1 MNATEATMNRSQL
14 VKQLAEIA
22 TRPIS
27 PAVESTETSPGEA
40 RTAEPSH
47 TVEGSELFVWFE
59 DTSAR
64 ATEGRRGMAGLPES
78 LLPYGPS
85 MRVLDRRYAE
95 DHFHLLSAVRI
106 RCIEDASDLIA
117 ALYTSALS
125 VGTVAWIGTG
135 KQYCRTW
142 NDMYPSATERAG

>member
-1 MNATEATMNRSQL
+1 MTAPEATMNRSQL

-22 TRPIS
+22 TKPIGAAIE
-27 PAVESTETSPGEA
+27 PVAPPGTVRA
-40 RTAEPSH
+40 AEPARPVDG
-47 TVEGSELFVWFE
+47 TELFVWFE

-64 ATEGRRGMAGLPES
+64 EAEGRRGMAGLPES
-78 LLPYGPS
+78 LLPYGPA

-106 RCIEDASDLIA
+106 RCREHASELIA

-135 KQYCRTW
+135 SQYCRTW
-142 NDMYPSATERAG
+142 NDMYPSSTERAS

>member
-1 MNATEATMNRSQL
+1 MNRSQL
-14 VKQLAEIA
+14 VKQLAEIS
-22 TRPIS
+22 TKPIGT
-27 PAVESTETSPGEA
+27 AVEPAAAPAGAA
-40 RTAEPSH
+40 RPADTARAA
-47 TVEGSELFVWFE
+47 TEGSELFVWFE

-78 LLPYGPS
+78 LLPYGPA

-106 RCIEDASDLIA
+106 RCSEDASELIA
-117 ALYTSALS
+117 ALYTAALS

-135 KQYCRTW
+135 SQYSRTW
-142 NDMYPSATERAG
+142 NDMYPSTERTTN